1 MQRARARR
9 TLEWCA
15 RVCPALIGMSLALGA
30 CGGRTSFEGPEEAT
44 AAPSV
49 TPPTGPRPRPRFAC
63 APSTERRPMLAAR
76 IDDAVHFV
84 YPDRSVRRVFDLSIP
99 GDGYVVGAG
108 VTARG
113 DRVAAYAIIAPS
125 GGGDTFAPFV
135 EIVVLDLDG
144 AVRFTE
150 QRPFGYEGWG
160 SDSRLVG
167 HENGRFVLTLREI
180 KVSLGLVIDDNGSRP
195 FDGAWAARSDPDA
208 LGRLIVNDYKGSS
221 SVAFHWLDASTGQ
234 ARPTAYWATSGEGTT
249 SSAAIVDDGVA
260 YFARAP
266 NRLVWERADDTVELP
281 VGDALAADDYPHAGW
296 QRSGGWVLFL
306 MRDVASRRYVVT
318 HPATRTLRELSLTY
332 PPGWQ
337 GPTDTWNPPMVDGTG
352 RVVQILTDGARLQVF
367 ATSDGSAW
375 APLGLPI
382 TQNGYPTTLIEAG
395 SAVLFDGLG
404 NGGKPAAGALPS
416 HAAQFVGPQGGEG
429 TVLERSGGPG
439 AGSNPPYG
447 DDALSGDGRC
457 LAHFRG
463 GAVRVVESA
472 DYAVSDLPLTATTQ
486 SAELAWIP
494 LSE

>member
-1 MQRARARR
+1 
-9 TLEWCA
+9 
-15 RVCPALIGMSLALGA
+15 MSLTLGA
-30 CGGRTSFEGPEEAT
+30 CGGRISSEGQEEAT
-44 AAPSV
+44 AAPPVAQPKGS
-49 TPPTGPRPRPRFAC
+49 RPQPHFAC

-99 GDGYVVGAG
+99 GDGHVVGAG

-113 DRVAAYAIIAPS
+113 DRVAAYAIITPLGKS
-125 GGGDTFAPFV
+125 NSFAPFV

-150 QRPFGYEGWG
+150 QHPFGYEGWG
-160 SDSRLVG
+160 SDSVLVG

-180 KVSLGLVIDDNGSRP
+180 KVSLGLVIDDGGSRP
-195 FDGAWAARSDPDA
+195 FDGEWAARSDPDA
-208 LGRLIVNDYKGSS
+208 RGRLIVNDYRGSG
-221 SVAFHWLDASTGQ
+221 SVDFHWLDASTGQ
-234 ARPTAYWATSGEGTT
+234 VRPTTYWTTSGEGTT

-266 NRLVWERADDTVELP
+266 NRLVWERADNTVELP
-281 VGDALAADDYPHAGW
+281 VGDVLAADDYPGSDSQH
-296 QRSGGWVLFL
+296 SGGWVLFS
-306 MRDVASRRYVVT
+306 MRDFAPRRYVVT

-337 GPTDTWNPPMVDGTG
+337 GPTDTWSPPIVDGTG
-352 RVVQILTDGARLQVF
+352 RVVQILANGERRQVF

-382 TQNGYPTTLIEAG
+382 TQNGYPATLIEAG
-395 SAVLFDGLG
+395 GALVFDGFG
-404 NGGKPAAGALPS
+404 NGSKPAAGALPS
-416 HAAQFVGPQGGEG
+416 HAAQFVGPQGGKG
-429 TVLERSGGPG
+429 TVLERWGGPG
-439 AGSNPPYG
+439 AGSNPSHSN
-447 DDALSGDGRC
+447 DALSGDGRC

-463 GAVRVVESA
+463 GAVRVVEST

-486 SAELAWIP
+486 RAELAWIP